1 MRAHAHA
8 RLSAL
13 RMLKAALVNR
23 EVEKGRTLEEA
34 EARQVVSSLVKQR
47 RDSIEQFTKGNR
59 PDLVEKE
66 QAEIVVLEAYLPRA
80 ADPATVERAVAEAI
94 RETDATS
101 PKDLGRVMKAAMAK
115 LSGQNVDGKSV
126 NELAR
131 KLLEGRS

>member
-1 MRAHAHA
+1 
-8 RLSAL
+8 
-13 RMLKAALVNR
+13 MLKAALVNR